1 MATILVYL
9 IKKLNINPYALILI
23 FSILTT
29 LIEGL
34 GVLVDKVAY
43 YNGWTIFHTFLLY
56 LFAYLLVYIYYL
68 KLRKIRLLT

>member
-1 MATILVYL
+1 MATSLIHL
-9 IKKLNINPYALILI
+9 IKKLNINPYTLILF

-34 GVLVDKVAY
+34 GILVDKVTY

-56 LFAYLLVYIYYL
+56 LFSYLLVYIYYL
-68 KLRKIRLLT
+68 KLRKIRLLA